1 MFKKQAMH
9 NAIAHHQPTDVQ
21 PTVPS
26 FIAEH
31 DMGYP
36 LDPFGSAVLVEPH
49 PNFLYIPSHIAGRA
63 AQEAEKCLT

>member
-1 MFKKQAMH
+1 MH
-9 NAIAHHQPTDVQ
+9 NVIAHHQPTDVQ

-36 LDPFGSAVLVEPH
+36 LDLFGSAVLVEPH
-49 PNFLYIPSHIAGRA
+49 PSFLCTHIAGRA
-63 AQEAEKCLT
+63 AQ

>member
-1 MFKKQAMH
+1 MH
-9 NAIAHHQPTDVQ
+9 NEIAHHQPTDVQ

-36 LDPFGSAVLVEPH
+36 LDLFGSAVLVELH
-49 PNFLYIPSHIAGRA
+49 PSFLCTPSHIAGRA
-63 AQEAEKCLT
+63 AQ